1 MKMKLEFP
9 SRLLRSARALFG
21 SSSGSAGGA
30 GPEVD
35 DGGRDVE
42 GREGTPRRSAR
53 RSART
58 AAAKVGGL
66 PLPLSGARRSRR
78 VARVGSWGTK
88 KATIVATTKKVQAE
102 EAPVPAPRL
111 KRRKRRQAQPKRAL
125 IIELLPDE
133 LFDGPVSYFIPLP
146 GPRRTLPL
154 THLPPTPR
162 PCNPSSRQGSGRP
175 RVQGPLRP

>member
-1 MKMKLEFP
+1 MEAAMKMKLEFP

-88 KATIVATTKKVQAE
+88 KATIVATMARHCQHCNGQAL
-102 EAPVPAPRL
+102 PAR
-111 KRRKRRQAQPKRAL
+111 
-125 IIELLPDE
+125 
-133 LFDGPVSYFIPLP
+133 
-146 GPRRTLPL
+146 
-154 THLPPTPR
+154 
-162 PCNPSSRQGSGRP
+162 GR
-175 RVQGPLRP
+175 VY